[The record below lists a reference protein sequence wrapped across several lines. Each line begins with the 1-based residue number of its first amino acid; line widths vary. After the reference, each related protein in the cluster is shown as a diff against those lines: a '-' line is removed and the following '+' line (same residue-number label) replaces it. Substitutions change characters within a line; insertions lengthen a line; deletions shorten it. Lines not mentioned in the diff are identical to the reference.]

1 MSIDKFKSAENALKQ
16 FEKLY
21 GYVVRKV
28 FSIANGY
35 ISRELT
41 DGMIAGVPQRAVLD
55 SKTIWV
61 VPIVLT
67 RKAGGYGEIG
77 AIIIDDQTYSILGS
91 TDKTEVFQKA
101 EALFHDK
108 VKAIYYI

>member
-1 MSIDKFKSAENALKQ
+1 MSIDKFKMAEKALNR

-21 GYVVRKV
+21 GAEFMKV

-41 DGMIAGVPQRAVLD
+41 DGMVAGVPQRAVLD
-55 SKTIWV
+55 QRELWV

-67 RKAGGYGEIG
+67 KKAGGYGEIG
-77 AIIIDDQTYSILGS
+77 TILIDGLTHSILGTTTKS
-91 TDKTEVFQKA
+91 EVLHQA
-101 EALFHDK
+101 EILFDENAE
-108 VKAIYYI
+108 VL

>member
-1 MSIDKFKSAENALKQ
+1 MSIDKFKMAEKALNR

-21 GYVVRKV
+21 GTEVIKV

-41 DGMIAGVPQRAVLD
+41 DGMVAGVPQRAVLD
-55 SKTIWV
+55 QKKLWV

-67 RKAGGYGEIG
+67 KKAGGYGEIG
-77 AIIIDDQTYSILGS
+77 AILIDDQTHSILGTTAKS
-91 TDKTEVFQKA
+91 EILQKA
-101 EALFHDK
+101 EVLLDENAK
-108 VKAIYYI
+108 VL